1 MGPAPSVLVTHQT
14 KTPVV
19 FDWRC
24 GGGGLSDRVD
34 FSDGVSQFTKVIA
47 DSIVIRKP
55 LRGFVMRASFGA
67 QSTVQL
73 NLYIHHTDLQTSLS

>member
-1 MGPAPSVLVTHQT
+1 MGPAPSVLVIHQT

-24 GGGGLSDRVD
+24 GGGLSDRVD

-47 DSIVIRKP
+47 DSIVILDILP
-55 LRGFVMRASFGA
+55 
-67 QSTVQL
+67 
-73 NLYIHHTDLQTSLS
+73 SLKEGDSYCH